1 MVRAGKIQLTDGPRG
16 HKFKYLWKT
25 SNLYGR
31 IYICKNKA
39 SMSSNE
45 RKQLYLNKKLT
56 YYMSKGIETIFL
68 IINMRRKFKLLDS
81 GSTKRMHTGGGPNG
95 KPEAPTT

>member
-1 MVRAGKIQLTDGPRG
+1 
-16 HKFKYLWKT
+16 
-25 SNLYGR
+25 
-31 IYICKNKA
+31 
-39 SMSSNE
+39 
-45 RKQLYLNKKLT
+45 
-56 YYMSKGIETIFL
+56 MSKGIETIFL